1 MDLRAEKTRLQ
12 QSIRE
17 RLERL
22 SKAEREAES
31 RSICRRLI
39 ENLPDDVRT
48 ACAFVPIRD
57 EVDIRPV
64 LHELR
69 KRGISIFLPCF
80 EKALAFR
87 EARDFGEL
95 TPGAFRIPEPP
106 PEADLLDPK
115 ALDLAI
121 VPGRAFDATH
131 NRLGRGN
138 GGYDRWI
145 RAQRAANLRTR
156 FWGVCFECQV
166 VNAVPMEPHDERVDA
181 VITPR
186 GML

>member
-17 RLERL
+17 RLARL
-22 SKAEREAES
+22 SPGERAAES
-31 RSICRRLI
+31 RSICRRVL
-39 ENLPDDVRT
+39 ELLPPESRT
-48 ACAFVPIRD
+48 VCAFMPIRD
-57 EVDIRPV
+57 EVDIRP
-64 LHELR
+64 LLRELGT
-69 KRGISIFLPCF
+69 RGIALFLPCY
-80 EKALAFR
+80 EKLLAFR
-87 EARDFGEL
+87 KAEDL
-95 TPGAFRIPEPP
+95 SKLQPGALHILEPP
-106 PEADLLDPK
+106 PEADLLDPQ

-121 VPGRAFDATH
+121 VPGRAFDAAH

-145 RAQRAANLRTR
+145 RAQRAANPRTR

-181 VITPR
+181 MVTPR